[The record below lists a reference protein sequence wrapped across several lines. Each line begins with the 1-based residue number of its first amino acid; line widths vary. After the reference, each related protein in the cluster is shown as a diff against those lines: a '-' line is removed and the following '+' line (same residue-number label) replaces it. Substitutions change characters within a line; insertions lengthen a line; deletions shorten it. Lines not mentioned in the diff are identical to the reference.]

1 MQREFAMF
9 SKQAAFDEAEV
20 RFTAE
25 DLDRTIAHYRRLN
38 ATERK
43 IAAAVAEAAVE
54 CNPEYGRLPAGVHGP
69 RSPTD

>member
-43 IAAAVAEAAVE
+43 RGG
-54 CNPEYGRLPAGVHGP
+54 CRGGRG
-69 RSPTD
+69 